1 MRVEVKHDLGNRK
14 IYRKK
19 LLSEQAIFYIYCFAY
34 GFVIAMMI
42 AVAIFN

>member
-1 MRVEVKHDLGNRK
+1 MIIKTIYLGNRK

-19 LLSEQAIFYIYCFAY
+19 LLSEQTIFNIYCFAC

-42 AVAIFN
+42 AVAIYN